1 MLVILEGL
9 RFQVYLLTRQ
19 VQGVIFCNQSVIFS
33 VGIFMGIF
41 LNFNVIKRYFRIL
54 TLLSVKFGRLVVSSL
69 IIKLAGV
76 M

>member
-1 MLVILEGL
+1 MLVILGGL